1 MAVVWFNS
9 KNISTSV
16 LNLVVKHSSLKEKV
30 YSDLQGLECRQVMLA
45 PPSPSSSPS
54 FRLVT
59 LPVCARICSC
69 PRNAHLQQTNAGFQ
83 SSIYTLQFLSIVS
96 VHSMTIWDKLK
107 VEHPLKISP
116 IASVQTCLTPDSE
129 AWLERHHSF
138 ITIMKTDP
146 FLITRYNS
154 TPKTGILK
162 ICQHLFGN
170 LHTLL
175 VICQFRSNLSTASV
189 YKVEITD
196 VSIDGASLPSSPDNV
211 RELFQ
216 TKSHL

>member
-1 MAVVWFNS
+1 
-9 KNISTSV
+9 
-16 LNLVVKHSSLKEKV
+16 
-30 YSDLQGLECRQVMLA
+30 
-45 PPSPSSSPS
+45 
-54 FRLVT
+54 
-59 LPVCARICSC
+59 
-69 PRNAHLQQTNAGFQ
+69 
-83 SSIYTLQFLSIVS
+83 
-96 VHSMTIWDKLK
+96 MTIWDKLK

-146 FLITRYNS
+146 FLITSYNS

-196 VSIDGASLPSSPDNV
+196 VSIDGASSTKFSWQRTRTVSNKVSSLTAVYLRGRRHLFWNFWTRFLPHVPWQFLSTQHNSFCHWSCT
-211 RELFQ
+211 RSFFSIGCLKWYRLQFFQ
-216 TKSHL
+216 PTFS